1 MLTID
6 LRTIYLN
13 ILVTELI
20 ALIFVTIL
28 WYQNRKR
35 YAGLGII
42 VTVFVLH
49 FGSVLLVL
57 LRDLIPDFFSIIVA
71 NFLGMLSG
79 FAGLIGYSQFV
90 GYKSKFRLNYYLIV
104 AFILIHSYFTYIK
117 PDLFIR
123 IINLSVYLMTFSLQT
138 SWVLLFRAPAHLR
151 PLTRFTGY
159 AFFAFFLVNLI
170 RIILFFI
177 FIPDT
182 SQNYFDS
189 GSFEKFIP
197 VIFQLALLLI
207 FFQTFL
213 MINRR
218 LILEMKTKGDK
229 LSVIYNSVPYGILI
243 SQLED
248 SLIVDVNA
256 GFEGIFGYNR
266 SALIGKSTSD
276 VQLWQNPEL
285 RENLIRD
292 LTMKGMLENVEIS
305 LQHKSGRKIE
315 CQCTAIQILID
326 NKPCILTVINDITEK
341 KKAENALKSS
351 RDILKRIVLNLHS
364 EHDKE
369 RISLAAQIDN
379 RLSQSLAA
387 LRINVGLLKKK
398 LTHTDCEVSDE
409 LLQLVD
415 NTYIQTGTTIE
426 ESQALMGQIR
436 NEVLYLLGFQEA
448 VAFLTEEIQR
458 KYPISFSF
466 ESNVPEIDLEP
477 EIRSTLFALLQ
488 DLLKH
493 ILQHQMANTLSLKIS
508 KTPGNLLLILT
519 GNGHIPDDKLFAED
533 NHIAEELKEKAN
545 LFNGT
550 ISFVSQSESFT
561 EICIEVPI

>member
-6 LRTIYLN
+6 LRTIFLN

-20 ALIFVTIL
+20 ALIFVTVL

-35 YAGLGII
+35 YAGLGY
-42 VTVFVLH
+42 VVAVFVLH
-49 FGSVLLVL
+49 FGSVLLIL
-57 LRDLIPDFFSIIVA
+57 FRDLIPDFFSIIVA
-71 NFLGMLSG
+71 NFLAMLSG

-104 AFILIHSYFTYIK
+104 VFILIHSYFTYIK

-151 PLTRFTGY
+151 PLTRYTGY
-159 AFFAFFLVNLI
+159 AFFAFFWVNLI

-189 GSFEKFIP
+189 GSFEKLIP
-197 VIFQLALLLI
+197 VIFQLVLLLI

-218 LILEMKTKGDK
+218 LILEMKTEEDK
-229 LSVIYNSVPYGILI
+229 LSVIYHSVPYGILI
-243 SQLED
+243 SRLGD
-248 SLIVDVNA
+248 GLIVDVNA
-256 GFEGIFGYNR
+256 GFGNIFGYSR
-266 SALIGKSTSD
+266 TDLIGKSTSD
-276 VQLWQNPEL
+276 LQLWQNPEL
-285 RENLIRD
+285 RETLIRE
-292 LTMKGMLENVEIS
+292 LTMKGMLENIEIS
-305 LQHKSGRKIE
+305 LQHKSGRIME
-315 CQCTAIQILID
+315 CQCSAIQILID

-341 KKAENALKSS
+341 KKAENALKNS
-351 RDILKRIVLNLHS
+351 REILKRIVLNLHS

-369 RISLAAQIDN
+369 KISLATQIDN

-398 LTHTDCEVSDE
+398 LTNKDCEVSGE

-415 NTYIQTGTTIE
+415 STYNQTGAAIE
-426 ESQALMGQIR
+426 ESQALMGQMR

-448 VAFLTEEIQR
+448 VALLTEEIQR

-466 ESNVPEIDLEP
+466 ESNVPEIEPEP

-493 ILQHQMANTLSLKIS
+493 ILQHQKANALSLKIS
-508 KTPGNLLLILT
+508 RTPGNLILILT
-519 GNGHIPDDKLFAED
+519 VNGQMPDDKLFAED
-533 NHIAEELKEKAN
+533 NHIAEELKEKAS

-550 ISFVSQSESFT
+550 ISFVAHSESFT
-561 EICIEVPI
+561 EIRIEVPV